1 MMSEPIS
8 MPMAALREMVILPEM
23 VVHFDVSRDRSIRAV
38 AAAMEEEGQKI
49 FLTAQREGDIDNP
62 EKKDL
67 YQVGC
72 VASIKQVIKLPKNIL
87 RVLVSGEY
95 RAKLQ
100 EPSPEKSPISTS
112 KPFPNDTFLLM
123 VAIFPAFLNIL
134 RQSATRT
141 ALAALPINGK
151 SESGRWLAKP

>member
-100 EPSPEKSPISTS
+100 ELEAENPYLMAQTVRLEDIDRTEEVLDRKS
-112 KPFPNDTFLLM
+112 
-123 VAIFPAFLNIL
+123 VV
-134 RQSATRT
+134 
-141 ALAALPINGK
+141 
-151 SESGRWLAKP
+151 